1 MTYGEESTERIGR
14 TIKPIADDAVQTA
27 PSIQNLPELPLII
40 C

>member
-1 MTYGEESTERIGR
+1 MTYGEEPTERIGR
-14 TIKPIADDAVQTA
+14 TSKPISDDAVQTD